1 MNLPHYFLADL
12 PPEAALTPG
21 IIRDACQA
29 LKRNREHYLLGRST
43 QSIIRA
49 ISRVAGDW
57 LVETNPLRQQALAA
71 GVAATGFSRPILAA
85 GLDKFFQ
92 QLTVENLQALVEQDL
107 GHLERLETLAA
118 SAAEQRHH
126 RAAHARGPELVAHI
140 TGGVLPSPALSSI
153 VLGLLTRS
161 AQFVKCAS
169 GTALIPRLF
178 AHALYEAEPK
188 LAACLEIAEWKGG
201 TEAFDAALFAEADC
215 VTAMGSDETLAAI
228 RRKLPAHIRFLGYG
242 HRVSFGYVAQEVLS
256 GFNPDTVI
264 AAAARDVVAWDQ
276 LGCLSPHLIYV
287 ETGGKLSPEQFAA
300 RLAEALAAWEK
311 THPRGPLDAETA
323 AAIATRRNF
332 YEVRALHSPETRLWA
347 SPGSTAWTVV
357 FEADPRFQ
365 LSCLHRFIYVKA
377 VGHLRQALEA
387 VDPFRGKVSTVGLAA
402 TLDRALTLATEL
414 ARWGVTRIC
423 PLGRMQ
429 EPPLNWRHDGRPA
442 LGDLVTWTDW
452 EL

>member
-1 MNLPHYFLADL
+1 MTLPNYFLADL

-21 IIRDACQA
+21 VIRDACQT
-29 LKRNREHYLLGRST
+29 LKRNREQYLATRST

-49 ISRVAGDW
+49 ISAVAGDW
-57 LVETNPLRQQALAA
+57 LVKANPLRQMALEA
-71 GVAATGFSRPILAA
+71 GPAATGFSRPVLEA
-85 GLDKFFQ
+85 GLDSFFK
-92 QLTVENLQALVEQDL
+92 QLTVENLQALVDQDL

-118 SAAEQRHH
+118 SEAEQRHN
-126 RAAHARGPELVAHI
+126 RASHARGPELLAHV
-140 TGGVLPSPALSSI
+140 TGGVLPPPALSSMI
-153 VLGLLTRS
+153 LGLLTRS

-169 GTALIPRLF
+169 GTSLIPRLF
-178 AHALYEAEPK
+178 AHALHQADPK

-201 TEAFDAALFAEADC
+201 TEVLDAALFAEADC
-215 VTAMGSDETLAAI
+215 VTATGSDDTIAAI
-228 RRKLPAHIRFLGYG
+228 RRKLPAHARFLGYG
-242 HRVSFGYVAQEVLS
+242 YRVSFGYVTQEALS
-256 GFNPDTVI
+256 GFSPQKVI
-264 AAAARDVVAWDQ
+264 AAAASDVVVWDQ

-287 ETGGKLSPEQFAA
+287 ETGGKVSPERFAA
-300 RLAEALAAWEK
+300 ELANGLAGWESS
-311 THPRGPLDAETA
+311 HPRAPLDAETA
-323 AAIATRRNF
+323 AAITARRHF
-332 YEVRALHSPETRLWA
+332 YEVRALNSPETRLWS

-377 VGHLRQALEA
+377 VGNLRQALEA
-387 VDPFRGKVSTVGLAA
+387 ADPFRGKISTVGLAA
-402 TLDRALTLATEL
+402 TEDRAVAIATEL

-429 EPPLNWRHDGRPA
+429 HPPLKWRHDGRPA